1 MAGLHRGPGG
11 VQRGHGLLSRRSA
24 WGEDVLLPD
33 SQGSQRWLNL
43 GLTLVD
49 SLDTLLLMG
58 LKDEFLEAHAWVA
71 ANLTLDQVCLPH
83 LAHPRFHATLRTES
97 GPVVRR
103 MPGMASSCLVPSF
116 VPVLLLG
123 FRIFLAH
130 CAWSRPSA
138 WGRAQDIYVN
148 LFETTIRVLGGLEAA
163 FHLTA
168 GDRTLLLKAVSLGLR
183 LRAGFQSPSGI
194 PYSDVN
200 LKVRCV
206 HFSSTQLMKCDLGFC
221 WRRDPRS
228 SMWAK
233 VLCNL

>member
-123 FRIFLAH
+123 FRFFSPIVPGRVPPAPGGVHRTFTSTCL
-130 CAWSRPSA
+130 RP
-138 WGRAQDIYVN
+138 
-148 LFETTIRVLGGLEAA
+148 
-163 FHLTA
+163 
-168 GDRTLLLKAVSLGLR
+168 
-183 LRAGFQSPSGI
+183 PSG
-194 PYSDVN
+194 YSAA
-200 LKVRCV
+200 
-206 HFSSTQLMKCDLGFC
+206 
-221 WRRDPRS
+221 WRRRFT
-228 SMWAK
+228 
-233 VLCNL
+233 